1 MARAIPEAILT
12 GTLEVCPRPPWLV
25 QCLQDVEV
33 LVQVQRLFY
42 GLAKA
47 ESVGSSL
54 EVCLSQL
61 PHPRTQLWQAHTVLR
76 IHFTQQCLAW
86 YTTSD
91 AVLACY
97 KPPERAP
104 VNDIVQVIV
113 AFKSRLN
120 VAHKC
125 SVCRPLRRTV
135 SEQKDPLIEAL

>member
-1 MARAIPEAILT
+1 MACSVP
-12 GTLEVCPRPPWLV
+12 PRCRSPR
-25 QCLQDVEV
+25 QVEY
-33 LVQVQRLFY
+33 LLY

-54 EVCLSQL
+54 EKCLSQL

-86 YTTSD
+86 YTHSD

-97 KPPERAP
+97 EQPERAP
-104 VNDIVQVIV
+104 VDDIVQVIV
-113 AFKSRLN
+113 AWQSRLN

-125 SVCRPLRRTV
+125 SP
-135 SEQKDPLIEAL
+135 E